1 MKNNLCDNENEELI
15 TEIDA
20 IVYGLG
26 NLRIQGITM
35 RWVVACMIV
44 VGVKIIIFNSEEF
57 EKTIAWLEEEKRLH
71 KGHSLWTGELKRA
84 KKTVHSLVR

>member
-1 MKNNLCDNENEELI
+1 MMKNNLCDNENEELI

-35 RWVVACMIV
+35 R
-44 VGVKIIIFNSEEF
+44 
-57 EKTIAWLEEEKRLH
+57 
-71 KGHSLWTGELKRA
+71 
-84 KKTVHSLVR
+84 